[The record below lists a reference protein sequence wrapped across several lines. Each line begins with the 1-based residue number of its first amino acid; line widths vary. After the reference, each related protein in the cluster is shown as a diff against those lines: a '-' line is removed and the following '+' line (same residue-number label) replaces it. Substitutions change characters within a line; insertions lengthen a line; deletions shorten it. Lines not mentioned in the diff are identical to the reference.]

1 MTSAHAVAPVP
12 FRYESVIAHSLIQAL
27 RGENS
32 DFSFSEECL
41 EELNRASHA
50 IQYPAGTVLFVEGQ
64 TSHGVYV
71 LTYGLVK
78 LTTTNRA
85 GRTFIMKL
93 AHPGAILGLHE
104 AVSGRPCELTAEAVD
119 PSQLSFIHRDDFARF
134 LSRHG
139 DACLQVAMQLGQEC
153 QSAYE
158 LVRSIGLSH
167 TVTEKLARL
176 ILQWSKDSAPSDGVL
191 RVRMV
196 LTHEE
201 IAQLIGSTR
210 ETVTRILSEFKKHQI
225 LEVSGCALLIYD
237 RVALERLVS

>member
-1 MTSAHAVAPVP
+1 MTSAHAVASVP
-12 FRYESVIAHSLIQAL
+12 FRYESVIAHSLSQAL
-27 RGENS
+27 RDENS
-32 DFSFSEECL
+32 DLSFSEDCL
-41 EELNRASHA
+41 KELDRISHA
-50 IQYPAGTVLFVEGQ
+50 IQYPAGTVVFVEGQ
-64 TSHGVYV
+64 TSRGVYV
-71 LTYGLVK
+71 VTCGMVK

-93 AHPGAILGLHE
+93 AHPGQILGLHE
-104 AVSGRPCELTAEAVD
+104 AVSGRPCELTAEVVD
-119 PSQLSFIHRDDFARF
+119 PSQLSFIHREDFSHF
-134 LSRHG
+134 LARHG

-153 QSAYE
+153 QSAYQ

-176 ILQWSKDSAPSDGVL
+176 ILQWAKDSAPREGML
-191 RVRMV
+191 RVRLV

-225 LEVSGCALLIYD
+225 LEISGCALLIHD
-237 RVALERLVS
+237 RAALERMVA

>member
-1 MTSAHAVAPVP
+1 MTSTHAVTVLP
-12 FRYESVIAHSLIQAL
+12 FCIESVIVHSLRQVL
-27 RGENS
+27 RSERS

-41 EELNRASHA
+41 EELDHISHA
-50 IQYPAGTVLFVEGQ
+50 IQYPAGTIVFVEGQ
-64 TSHGVYV
+64 TSRGVYV
-71 LTYGLVK
+71 LTCGMAK
-78 LTTTNRA
+78 LTTTSRA
-85 GRTFIMKL
+85 GRTFIVKL
-93 AHPGAILGLHE
+93 AYPGTILGLHE
-104 AVSGRPCELTAEAVD
+104 AVSGRPCELTAEVVD
-119 PSQLSFIHRDDFARF
+119 PSQLSFIHRDDFSRF
-134 LSRHG
+134 LLRHG

-176 ILQWSKDSAPSDGVL
+176 ILQWSKHGAPGDGVA
-191 RVRMV
+191 RVRLV

-225 LEVSGCALLIYD
+225 LEVSGCALLIHD
-237 RVALERLVS
+237 LAALERLVS

>member
-1 MTSAHAVAPVP
+1 MTSAYGVTSLP
-12 FRYESVIAHSLIQAL
+12 FRCESVMAHSLSQAL
-27 RGENS
+27 RGEKS

-41 EELNRASHA
+41 EELDRISHA
-50 IQYPAGTVLFVEGQ
+50 IQYPAGTMVFVEGQ
-64 TSHGVYV
+64 TSRGVYV
-71 LTYGLVK
+71 VTYGMVK
-78 LTTTNRA
+78 LTTTNRV

-93 AHPGAILGLHE
+93 AHAGAILGLHE
-104 AVSGRPCELTAEAVD
+104 AVSGRPCELTAEVVD
-119 PSQLSFIHRDDFARF
+119 PAQLSFIHRDDFAHF

-139 DACLQVAMQLGQEC
+139 DACLHVAMQLGQEC
-153 QSAYE
+153 RSAYE

-176 ILQWSKDSAPSDGVL
+176 ILQWSRESKPNDGMV
-191 RVRMV
+191 RVRLV

-237 RVALERLVS
+237 RAALERMVS

>member
-1 MTSAHAVAPVP
+1 MTSAYVVPSVPVP
-12 FRYESVIAHSLIQAL
+12 YPSVITHSLSQAL
-27 RGENS
+27 RRQNS
-32 DFSFSEECL
+32 EWSFSEECL
-41 EELNRASHA
+41 EELDRISHA
-50 IQYPAGTVLFVEGQ
+50 IQYPAGTIVFVEGQ
-64 TSHGVYV
+64 PVRGVYV
-71 LTYGLVK
+71 VASGMVK

-93 AHPGAILGLHE
+93 AYSGGILGLHE
-104 AVSGRPCELTAEAVD
+104 AVSGRPCELTAEVVD
-119 PSQLSFIHRDDFARF
+119 PSELSFIHRDDFSRF

-153 QSAYE
+153 RSAYE

-176 ILQWSKDSAPSDGVL
+176 ILQWSRDSVPRDGML
-191 RVRMV
+191 RVRLV

-225 LEVSGCALLIYD
+225 LEVSGCALLIHD
-237 RVALERLVS
+237 RAALERMVA